1 MVYSLYQ
8 FNWEQENSLV
18 RRKRERE
25 RENITPPIKTYI
37 HCNHIIFI
45 IHPIIV
51 YLLCLRKGVVVELGL
66 RLVVRGRGGS
76 IMH

>member
-1 MVYSLYQ
+1 MYSLYQ
-8 FNWEQENSLV
+8 FNWEQVNSLV
-18 RRKRERE
+18 RRRERE

-37 HCNHIIFI
+37 HCYHIIFA

-51 YLLCLRKGVVVELGL
+51 YLLCLRKGVVIELRL